1 MFLLQTPDPLA
12 LTGRSATHV
21 VALQGTSVL
30 LHRDVLLPFLALREA
45 ARAEGIDLV
54 PVSGF
59 RDFARQ
65 RLIWNAKC
73 RGERELLDRDGQRLD
88 ARALAPAALVEAV
101 LGWSALPGASRHHWG
116 TDLDVMD
123 AAALA
128 PGQQPRLV
136 PAEFAP
142 SGVFGPLQAWLAVN
156 LPHFGF
162 FRPYQRD
169 LGGVQPEP
177 WHLSHAALAAE
188 AQQALSLAVL
198 HEALA
203 GADLEQE
210 AEVMRRLPQLYER
223 YVCNVAPVPAAALAA
238 TALTWAS
245 RPS

>member
-1 MFLLQTPDPLA
+1 MLRLQTLDPLS
-12 LTGRSATHV
+12 LTGRSSAHV
-21 VALQGTSVL
+21 VALEGTSIL
-30 LHRDVLLPFLALREA
+30 LHRDVLVPFLALREA
-45 ARAEGIDLV
+45 ARRDGIELV

-88 ARALAPAALVEAV
+88 ARALAPGALVEAI

-116 TDLDVMD
+116 TDLDVID

-142 SGVFGPLQAWLAVN
+142 SGVFGPLQAWLSVN
-156 LPHFGF
+156 LTDFGF

-177 WHLSHAALAAE
+177 WHLSYAAVAMPAM
-188 AQQALSLAVL
+188 QALSLAVL
-198 HEALA
+198 REALA
-203 GADLEQE
+203 GAGLESE
-210 AEVMRRLPQLYER
+210 DEVMRRLPQLYER
-223 YVCNVAPVPAAALAA
+223 YVCTVAPVPAAALAA
-238 TALTWAS
+238 TAISRAS

>member
-1 MFLLQTPDPLA
+1 MQLLDPLA
-12 LTGRSATHV
+12 LTGRTATHV
-21 VALQGTSVL
+21 EPVAGTSIL
-30 LHRDVLLPFLALREA
+30 LHRDVVAPFLALREA
-45 ARAEGIDLV
+45 ARVDGIDLV

-73 RGERELLDRDGQRLD
+73 RGERELLDRDGRRLD
-88 ARALAPAALVEAV
+88 ARTLEPAALVEAILV
-101 LGWSALPGASRHHWG
+101 WSALPGASRHHWG
-116 TDLDVMD
+116 TDLDVID

-128 PGQQPRLV
+128 PGQQPQLV
-136 PAEFAP
+136 PAEYAP
-142 SGVFGPLQAWLAVN
+142 SGVFGSLQAWLAVH
-156 LPHFGF
+156 LADFGF

-177 WHLSHAALAAE
+177 WHLSYAALALP

-198 HEALA
+198 REALA
-203 GADLEQE
+203 GAGLAVE
-210 AEVMRRLPQLYER
+210 AEVLRRLPQFYER

-238 TALTWAS
+238 TATTWAS